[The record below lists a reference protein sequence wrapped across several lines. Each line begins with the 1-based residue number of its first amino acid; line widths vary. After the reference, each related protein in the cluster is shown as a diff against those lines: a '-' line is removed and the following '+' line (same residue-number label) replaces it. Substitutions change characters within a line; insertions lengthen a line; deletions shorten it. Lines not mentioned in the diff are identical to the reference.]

1 VPRCQSQVATRL
13 QLAGSAFGVGFSVQA
28 DSPALLAEARLRMPP
43 TWKPGRRGT
52 PRRSYRLAHAPDGVL
67 VESEGAPLGRGFSH
81 RGALDVLESDL
92 QLFVAQHSRAFVFVH
107 AGVVA
112 IRGKAFVFPGTSG
125 AGKTTLVR
133 ALLEAGATYYSDEY
147 ALLDADGRVH
157 PYARALSVRTGA
169 LGEKLRVPVSRALAR
184 TGSRPLPLGA
194 VVQTEY
200 RRGARWKPRALTRG
214 EVVLALLSHTV
225 PARERPAEVLA
236 TLARA
241 AAQARGLAG
250 PRGSAAALSRVLL
263 SWVPEKQALDDTQAV
278 RGTLPLE
285 CTVHKSRQL
294 REIRRTASKKG
305 TRKRPKVQ
313 KIGLPRPRL

>member
-1 VPRCQSQVATRL
+1 MATRR
-13 QLAGSAFGVGFSVQA
+13 QLTGSAFGVGFAVEA
-28 DSPALLAEARLRMPP
+28 DTPELLAEARLRLPP

-67 VESEGAPLGRGFSH
+67 VEADGAVLARGLSH

-147 ALLDADGRVH
+147 ALLDERGRVH
-157 PYARALSVRTGA
+157 PYARALSVRTA
-169 LGEKLRVPVSRALAR
+169 ATGEKVRVPVGRAMAR
-184 TGSRPLPLGA
+184 TGSRPLPVGA

-200 RRGARWKPRALTRG
+200 RRGARWKPRTLTRG

-241 AAQARGLAG
+241 AGGATGFAS
-250 PRGSAAALSRVLL
+250 PRGSAASLARALFSGPAERL
-263 SWVPEKQALDDTQAV
+263 TQ
-278 RGTLPLE
+278 L
-285 CTVHKSRQL
+285 
-294 REIRRTASKKG
+294 
-305 TRKRPKVQ
+305 
-313 KIGLPRPRL
+313 